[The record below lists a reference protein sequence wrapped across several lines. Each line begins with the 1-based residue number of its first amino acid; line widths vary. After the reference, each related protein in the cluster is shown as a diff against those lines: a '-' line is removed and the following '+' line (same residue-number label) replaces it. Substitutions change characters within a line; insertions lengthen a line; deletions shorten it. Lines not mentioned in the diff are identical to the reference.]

1 MTDRNRGKGRCESIL
16 PVLVRIDLLIRLN
29 ISVPESILNSVMRL
43 NMIVRTFLF
52 I

>member
-1 MTDRNRGKGRCESIL
+1 MIDRNMGKGRCESIL
-16 PVLVRIDLLIRLN
+16 PVLVNIDLLIRLN
-29 ISVPESILNSVMRL
+29 ISAPKSMSIPVMRL

>member
-1 MTDRNRGKGRCESIL
+1 MIDNNLGKGRCDSII
-16 PVLVRIDLLIRLN
+16 PVLVKIDLLIRVN
-29 ISVPESILNSVMRL
+29 ISAPKSMLIPVMRL